1 MALQNPSADKLPQ
14 RAQVKEN
21 KENATQCEKENSS
34 APRFLIPIFKLPVLL
49 YRLRLG
55 WLLGKRFMQITHV
68 GRRSGKV
75 RRTVL
80 AVLRFDEKTRE
91 VYAVSAWKGSD
102 WYYNIQAAP
111 ALQVETAFV
120 RYVPVQ
126 RTLSAEEI
134 TRTFMQYRK
143 QHPIFSRMIC
153 RIPGWKWNSTYE
165 EFLQLARTLHGVAFR
180 NRQTRTWTSAREPR
194 CRKETR

>member
-1 MALQNPSADKLPQ
+1 MSLQNPPVDNLPQ
-14 RAQVKEN
+14 LAQSNEAKEN
-21 KENATQCEKENSS
+21 KEEANERENGNEK
-34 APRFLIPIFKLPVLL
+34 APRLLIPVFKLPVML

-55 WLLGKRFMQITHV
+55 WLLGKRFMQITHA

-75 RRTVL
+75 RKTVL
-80 AVLRFDEKTRE
+80 VALRYDEKTRE

-102 WYYNIQAAP
+102 WYYNIQDSP

-120 RYVPVQ
+120 RYVPAQ

-143 QHPIFSRMIC
+143 RHPIFSRMVC
-153 RIPGWKWNSTYE
+153 RIPGWKWDSTYE
-165 EFLQLARTLHGVAFR
+165 EFLQLSQTLHGVAFR
-180 NRQTRTWTSAREPR
+180 PVDSG
-194 CRKETR
+194 